1 MSECFWY
8 EECPF
13 KDECT
18 LCCNGND
25 FDEEFTYLS
34 RESFYKDWFNYVGRE
49 NN

>member
-13 KDECT
+13 KDECA

-25 FDEEFTYLS
+25 FSEESTYLS
-34 RESFYKDWFNYVGRE
+34 RESFYKDWFNYVERE